1 MLFVQETI
9 EQVAA
14 MLAPR
19 ALRLVVDPVM
29 VATSGD
35 RLMKNS
41 AISSLV
47 SRLFPLATVIT
58 PNIPEASALV
68 TNYQGSQSLAH

>member
-1 MLFVQETI
+1 MLFDQETI
-9 EQVAA
+9 EQVSA

-19 ALRLVVDPVM
+19 FLRLVVDPVM
-29 VATSGD
+29 VATSGH
-35 RLMKNS
+35 RLMKDS

-47 SRLFPLATVIT
+47 SHLFPLATVIT

-68 TNYQGSQSLAH
+68 TT